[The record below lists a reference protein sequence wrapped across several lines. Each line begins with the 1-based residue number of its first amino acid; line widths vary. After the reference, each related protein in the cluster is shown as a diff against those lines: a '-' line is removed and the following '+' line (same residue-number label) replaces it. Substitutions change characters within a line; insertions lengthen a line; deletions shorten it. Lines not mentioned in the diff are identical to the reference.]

1 MAIRV
6 DFNTGTTLE
15 PVWADITSFVRSV
28 SVSRGKEELL
38 SGFSAGS
45 ASIELDN
52 RDRRFDPL
60 FTSSP
65 YYGDIVPR
73 REVRVFSNYGTSGI
87 ATRTN
92 LALNP
97 SAEYPASTAIAG
109 AFDTQDV
116 TAWDTRLGA
125 GYFLRLGVTPDSNAF
140 GSASLYSVVD
150 YLTTTFTA
158 TASTYYTVSAYMR
171 IANTSPY
178 KSLPVT
184 TFNMYLQY
192 FGTELQPEFQAS
204 ITPTTEWTRIFITS
218 QAPIGASS
226 GNLTFATNGSLLSD
240 SGRYFQ
246 VDGLLVEEGR
256 ELNTYFDGDRGQV
269 GPSAVYSWNGTPGS
283 ATSTASFTQET
294 GQVFS
299 GYIDDWDLTYELG
312 GNNTA
317 TIKASDGFNLLA
329 NQTIPNET
337 MPIEPTG
344 QRINRLIN
352 SGQILWP
359 DNARNIDFGVKF
371 LGTDVTTSANALSY
385 LQQIELSELGQLFV
399 AKNGDLTFLDASRN
413 NPTPSSDPT
422 TFSDDGMGIRF
433 TSLEVVYGSEQ
444 LTNELTVT
452 FTTGSETAT
461 NDNSVTAYGVTS
473 LAVDTLN
480 QNSTDAAY
488 LADYYTNR
496 FGDPQY
502 RVDSITVNVLS
513 LTGTKYALAA
523 RDLEL
528 GDIVIVKFTPGN
540 VAPQIVQYA
549 KVVRINSNI
558 SDGGKRYE
566 IEFGLETFQTFP
578 MILNDAVYGK
588 LDDTYV
594 LGF

>member
-1 MAIRV
+1 
-6 DFNTGTTLE
+6 
-15 PVWADITSFVRSV
+15 
-28 SVSRGKEELL
+28 
-38 SGFSAGS
+38 
-45 ASIELDN
+45 
-52 RDRRFDPL
+52 
-60 FTSSP
+60 
-65 YYGDIVPR
+65 
-73 REVRVFSNYGTSGI
+73 
-87 ATRTN
+87 
-92 LALNP
+92 
-97 SAEYPASTAIAG
+97 
-109 AFDTQDV
+109 
-116 TAWDTRLGA
+116 
-125 GYFLRLGVTPDSNAF
+125 
-140 GSASLYSVVD
+140 
-150 YLTTTFTA
+150 
-158 TASTYYTVSAYMR
+158 MR

-184 TFNMYLQY
+184 TFDMFLQY
-192 FGTELQPEFQAS
+192 QGTELQPEFQAS
-204 ITPTTEWTRIFITS
+204 ITPTADWTRIFITS
-218 QAPIGASS
+218 QAPIGAT
-226 GNLTFATNGSLLSD
+226 GADLTFATNGSLLSD

-246 VDGLLVEEGR
+246 LDGLLVEEGR

-317 TIKASDGFNLLA
+317 TIKASDGFSLLA

-371 LGTDVTTSANALSY
+371 LGNDVTTSANDNSNALSY
-385 LQQIELSELGQLFV
+385 LQKIELSELGQLFV
-399 AKNGDLTFLDASRN
+399 AKDGDLTFLDASRN

-461 NDNSVTAYGVTS
+461 NDDSVTAYGVTS

-480 QNSTDAAY
+480 QNSDDAAY

-496 FGDPQY
+496 FGNPQY

-513 LTGTKYALAA
+513 LTGTKYVLAV

-549 KVVRINSNI
+549 KVVRINTNI

-578 MILNDAVYGK
+578 MILNDAEYGK
-588 LDDTYV
+588 LDNTYV